1 MSVSWGRSQFMG
13 ATYGEFMKWW
23 VLGLGISVTAF
34 SFHGSAAQNI
44 VSSDVCGELLPA
56 QTSTLPLPKTVTGR
70 IGFFADYYKKGE
82 SSPSQSIAYG
92 SVNTFFPTISMY
104 KSLVVFDALQKVDQK
119 RLALNQKFITTPQNQ
134 SIEKFPSG
142 SNSLSYLLQRAIQRS
157 DNTASDIVHLAV
169 GPKALAYSVKSSS
182 PCTNVLI
189 TSKAWWGTQG
199 GLFPQVIGKDLA
211 KGLKNYYDLPFEA
224 RVETAG
230 KLVTASMKVT
240 GKQVELSLDRYFHG
254 PNYTAKI
261 EFWLQNITTPQAYT
275 RLFYG
280 LFANSTLSPKSQTIF
295 RDLMKLGCCYQIGGP
310 LPVTYRAAKIGSGWR
325 MLTLSGYT
333 ELKNGD
339 KIAYTYMN
347 DQSDTKDSNA
357 MDKQIRVV
365 NQWIDLNLA
374 KIADIK

>member
-1 MSVSWGRSQFMG
+1 MG

-23 VLGLGISVTAF
+23 VLGLGISVTMF
-34 SFHGSAAQNI
+34 SFHSNAAQNF
-44 VSSDVCGELLPA
+44 VSSDLCGELLEA
-56 QTSTLPLPKTVTGR
+56 QVSTLPLPKTVTGR
-70 IGFFADYYKKGE
+70 VGFFADYYKKGE

-92 SVNTFFPTISMY
+92 PVNAFFPTISMY
-104 KSLVVFDALQKVDQK
+104 KSLVVFDALEKVDQK
-119 RLALNQKFITTPQNQ
+119 RLSLNQKFITTPQNQ
-134 SIEKFPSG
+134 SIEKFPPG
-142 SNSLSYLLQRAIQRS
+142 SNPLSYLLQRTIQRS

-169 GPKALAYSVKSSS
+169 GPKALAYTVKNNS

-199 GLFPQVIGKDLA
+199 GLFPQVIGKNLP
-211 KGLKNYYDLPFEA
+211 KGIKSYYDLPFEA
-224 RVETAG
+224 RVDMAR
-230 KLVTASMKVT
+230 KLIAASMKVT
-240 GKQVELSLDRYFHG
+240 GKQVELSLDRYFGG

-275 RLFYG
+275 RLFYS
-280 LFANSTLSPKSQTIF
+280 LFANSPLSPKSQTLF
-295 RDLMKLGCCYQIGGP
+295 RDLMKLGCCYQTGGP
-310 LPVTYRAAKIGSGWR
+310 LPVSYRAAKIGSGWR

-339 KIAYTYMN
+339 KLVYTYMN
-347 DQSDTKDSNA
+347 DQSDTKDSND

-374 KIADIK
+374 QIAGIK